1 MMKYKKLCENIIKY
15 VGGKDNVSAVV
26 HCVTRLRFTLKDRS
40 KANIEELL
48 KLDEVI
54 DVVSNQ
60 VAFQVIIGPQVIDVH
75 GELIQMLGMESKS
88 AEKSNKGPF
97 HAVLD
102 LLSESMSPI
111 LEPIMAAGMLAG
123 IMSILSLTGIVSADS
138 QTYIIFDTLRGAVFF
153 FLPVFMAMSCA
164 KRLHASP
171 YLAVTLA
178 VTLLSTGINGVEGL
192 RLFGIALKPITYS
205 SSFFPIILAVWLM
218 GHVEELIRK
227 ILPKSLVYFFK
238 PVLTLLICLPVTL
251 LVFGPIGTWIGDGIN
266 FVCTFFMNT
275 FGNWS
280 VVALYSALQPFLI
293 MMGAANFVT
302 PVLMN
307 FYATLGY
314 DPLFTFACVVSDIA
328 VAGAV
333 FGYFLRTKDIKK
345 KQLFGTTAF
354 SALLNV
360 TEPAIYGVF
369 VKYRRPFVAVMIG
382 GGLGGL
388 YAGVMGVKAYALT
401 GLIGITSYIGNQDYA
416 NFYNALIAIG
426 ISLSVSTI
434 ASYLLGIP
442 ETDEEK
448 GMKADTAEPE
458 NASSHTQQPLLAP
471 VKGTVIALDEVGDRA
486 FSSGALGKG
495 VAFTPEEDTV
505 CAPIDGEVVSLFPTL
520 HAIGIRTSY
529 GIEVLIHIGVNTV
542 ELNGM
547 HFQALIK
554 QGDTVKAGQPLVKAD
569 FDKIKEAGYD
579 TTVIMIIT
587 NTSDYLDVIP
597 NRLKRLN
604 DMDPC
609 LTVIV

>member
-1 MMKYKKLCENIIKY
+1 MKYQKLCENIIEY

-40 KANIEELL
+40 KANIEKLL

-75 GELIQMLGMESKS
+75 GELVQMLGMENAV
-88 AEKSNKGPF
+88 AEKSDKGPF
-97 HAVLD
+97 RAVLD

-138 QTYIIFDTLRGAVFF
+138 QTYLIFDTLRSAVFF

-178 VTLLSTGINGVEGL
+178 VTLLSAGINGVEGL
-192 RLFGIALKPITYS
+192 NLFGFPLKPITYS

-218 GHVEELIRK
+218 GHVEEMFKK

-251 LVFGPIGTWIGDGIN
+251 LVFGPVGTWIGDGIN

-275 FGNWS
+275 VGNWS
-280 VVALYSALQPFLI
+280 VVALYAALQPFLI
-293 MMGAANFVT
+293 MMGAANFVM

-314 DPLFTFACVVSDIA
+314 DPVFTVASLISDMA

-345 KQLFGTTAF
+345 KQLFGTTSF
-354 SALLNV
+354 SALMNV

-369 VKYRRPFVAVMIG
+369 VKYRRPFVAVIIG

-388 YAGVMGVKAYALT
+388 YAGLMGVRAYAIA
-401 GLIGITSYIGNQDYA
+401 GLFGITSYIGNQNYA
-416 NFYNALIAIG
+416 NFYHAVIAVV
-426 ISLSVSTI
+426 ISLVVSAV

-448 GMKADTAEPE
+448 KQKTDAAEPE
-458 NASSHTQQPLLAP
+458 DVSAHTKQPLLAP
-471 VKGTVIALDEVGDRA
+471 VKGSMVSLDQVDDRA

-495 VAFTPEEDTV
+495 VAFVPEEDTV
-505 CAPIDGEVVSLFPTL
+505 CAPVDGEVVSLFPTL

-529 GIEVLIHIGVNTV
+529 GIEVLIHIGINTV
-542 ELNGM
+542 ELNGT
-547 HFQALIK
+547 HFHAMVK
-554 QGDTVKAGQPLVKAD
+554 QGDTVKAGQVLVKAD
-569 FDKIKEAGYD
+569 FGKIKADGYD

-587 NTSDYLDVIP
+587 NTNDYLDVIP
-597 NRLKRLN
+597 NRLTRLS
-604 DMDPC
+604 DKEPC
-609 LTVIV
+609 LTVVV